1 MSEAEF
7 LNSLGTSEYKCALE
21 IRKVLGSL
29 CEARER
35 NGEDNSVFSFNPIKS
50 FTKIKWDIL
59 VASVVHDNWNSLH
72 SFNKRLAKKINEKN
86 VELNLFTMTWSRR

>member
-1 MSEAEF
+1 MWEKLLKTGATKNFLILMSEAEF

-21 IRKVLGSL
+21 FREVLGSL

-50 FTKIKWDIL
+50 FTKIK
-59 VASVVHDNWNSLH
+59 
-72 SFNKRLAKKINEKN
+72 
-86 VELNLFTMTWSRR
+86 